1 MSTPDSPHRT
11 TSRGRTPPRWARW
24 TTPGTHDHTARKP
37 TTRRVRGRPDP
48 RRHRERGTVTA
59 QTAVLTPALLGLI
72 LMIVQ
77 VAVWQHATHC
87 ARAAAEQALAAT
99 RVQHGSPRAGH
110 AAAEALLHTVG
121 QVVTDPAITIDRRP
135 SSVTVTIDGY
145 AEPVIPGLHLPVHAR
160 SVGVP
165 EPPEPGE
172 TR

>member
-11 TSRGRTPPRWARW
+11 ANRSHTPPRWARR
-24 TTPGTHDHTARKP
+24 TTKGTRYHTTKAPSTGRAK
-37 TTRRVRGRPDP
+37 GRPDR
-48 RRHRERGTVTA
+48 RRHRDDGTVTA

-77 VAVWQHATHC
+77 VAVWQHAIHC
-87 ARAAAEQALAAT
+87 TRAAAEQALAAT

-110 AAAEALLHTVG
+110 AAADTLLRTVG
-121 QVVTDPAITIDRRP
+121 QVVTDPTITIDRRP
-135 SSVTVTIDGY
+135 GSVTVTIDGY

-165 EPPEPGE
+165 EPPEPAE
-172 TR
+172 NR